1 MTIQAVLYTNG
12 PACVQCNAMKRSLTR
27 EGLITKEDGIN
38 VSARED
44 FEFEEVD
51 LRFHTETAELLK
63 GKGFMTAP
71 VMAVTWPGE
80 EKESW
85 VLGFQP
91 ERVKGIKRFLDSKE
105 AA

>member
-1 MTIQAVLYTNG
+1 MAIQAVLYTNG
-12 PACVQCNAMKRSLTR
+12 PACVQCNAMKRSLTK
-27 EGLITKEDGIN
+27 EGLITKEDGAN
-38 VSARED
+38 VSARKD

-51 LRFHTETAELLK
+51 LRFNTEMASFLK
-63 GKGFMTAP
+63 EKGFMTAP
-71 VMAVTWPGE
+71 IMSLKWPNE

-105 AA
+105 IA